1 MAKKKAKRKV
11 GHPVTR
17 WTPTARE
24 NLLDALLK
32 YIDANDIPILTEF
45 AFLNRVH
52 RSQLYEL
59 EELSDAIK
67 LCIEKKE
74 AGLERLMLSG
84 KPNTTTGCIFSLK
97 QLGWKDTQSIEHTG
111 AVDPV
116 QEMTY
121 EQRQAYIDALVKKRN
136 GSNGS

>member
-1 MAKKKAKRKV
+1 MKKKQKKKV

-24 NLLDALLK
+24 KLLEALLT

-45 AFLNRVH
+45 AFKNHVH
-52 RSQLYEL
+52 RQQLYEF
-59 EELSDAIK
+59 EELADAIK
-67 LCIEKKE
+67 ACVEKKE

-97 QLGWKDTQSIEHTG
+97 QLGWKDMQSIEHTG

-116 QEMTY
+116 QEMTFD
-121 EQRQAYIDALVKKRN
+121 QRQAYIDALIKKRN
-136 GSNGS
+136 GSNNP